1 METFLKDIRYTLRA
15 IRRDLMFFVIAVLIL
30 GIGIGANTAIF
41 SLINALLLRPLP
53 FPGADRLVW
62 IENNGGN
69 RPRTGGGGGP
79 SSLSG
84 RTSRALTFEAWQK
97 RNTTFDD
104 VGGYFAFFNYGSAKL
119 TTGEESERLVDVGVT
134 CTFYSTLGVQPALG
148 RLFLAEECQQNG
160 PRAVLIS
167 HPLWERRFNSD
178 AGIVGRAITLN
189 DRPATIVG
197 VMPASFDFGSVF
209 VPGTRADVWSPFSI
223 DEFHDTWGNTLAI
236 VGRLKPG
243 VTIQSAQA
251 ELDTVTQDLQRARPE
266 LGQFYGA
273 GIKPLKEHVS
283 GRLRPALLLLFCAV
297 GAVLLI
303 VCANL
308 SNLFLARAASRQQE
322 IAVRTALGA
331 SRWRLIRQLLT
342 ESVALSLCG
351 AALGLLFA
359 VAVTRGLTQ
368 LRSFNLPLLQTV
380 HVDSLALAFTAG
392 IALLTGVLFG
402 LVPALQMS
410 VSRPQAALNQN
421 ARGSTDGARTAWIRR
436 ALVVGEVALASIL
449 LVTAGLL
456 IRSFARV
463 LDVDLGFRPER
474 LAVLRVEPGA
484 DVTTPEQRNTF
495 HDEIVRR
502 IEAVPG
508 IESAALTD
516 ALPLDRNRTWGIA
529 AKGETYAPGQ
539 FPIAF
544 VRVVSRGYFKT
555 MGIPIRAGEDFT
567 GREVRGKDP
576 VMIVNETAGKRL
588 WPNQNPIGRIA
599 SSGGVDYRVIGV
611 VGDVR
616 HTSLEE
622 GSGNEMYLAITA
634 TGSPSADLVMR
645 TTLDPSAMSST
656 IRAALRPIDPTLPT
670 TDVRQMQQLVDHA
683 VSPRR
688 FIMWL
693 LTAFAGQAL
702 ILACLGIYGVIAYS
716 VTERTREIGIRMALG
731 ASRGEVQRGILR
743 ETLLLAAAGVTLGL
757 IGALAAGR
765 VIRTL
770 LYDLSATD
778 PATYVQMVVVL
789 ALVALLAGYIP
800 AWRASRID
808 PMDALRAG

>member
-1 METFLKDIRYTLRA
+1 MDAFLKDIRYTLRA
-15 IRRDLMFFVIAVLIL
+15 IRRDLAFFVIAVLIL

-41 SLINALLLRPLP
+41 SLVNALLLRPLP
-53 FPGADRLVW
+53 FPDADRLVW
-62 IENNGGN
+62 IENSGGS
-69 RPRTGGGGGP
+69 RPRAASGGP
-79 SSLSG
+79 PSLSA
-84 RTSRALTFEAWQK
+84 RTSRAMTFDAWQK
-97 RNTTFDD
+97 RTTTFEDM
-104 VGGYFAFFNYGSAKL
+104 GGYFAFFNYGSAKL
-119 TTGEESERLVDVGVT
+119 TSGDYSERLVDVGVT
-134 CTFYSTLGVQPALG
+134 CTFYSTLGVQPVLG
-148 RLFLAEECQQNG
+148 RLFTAEECLQNG

-178 AGIVGRAITLN
+178 PGIVGRAITLN

-209 VPGTRADVWSPFSI
+209 VPGTRADVWSPFPI

-243 VTIQSAQA
+243 VSMQSAQA
-251 ELDTVTQDLQRARPE
+251 ELETVTQDLQRARPE
-266 LGQFYGA
+266 RGQFYGA
-273 GIKPLKEHVS
+273 GIKSLKEHVS
-283 GRLRPALLLLFCAV
+283 GRLRPALLLLFGAV

-331 SRWRLIRQLLT
+331 SRGRLIRQLLT
-342 ESVALSLCG
+342 ESIALSLCG
-351 AALGLLFA
+351 AALGVLFA
-359 VAVTRGLTQ
+359 AAATRGVTQ

-380 HVDSLALAFTAG
+380 HVDSLALTFTAG
-392 IALLTGVLFG
+392 LALLTGVLFG

-410 VSRPQAALNQN
+410 AVTPQSALNQN
-421 ARGSTDGARTAWIRR
+421 ARGSTEGARTAWIRR
-436 ALVVGEVALASIL
+436 ALVVGEVALACIL

-495 HDEIVRR
+495 HEEIVRR

-516 ALPLDRNRTWGIA
+516 ALPLDRNRTWGIG

-539 FPIAF
+539 APSAF
-544 VRVVSRGYFKT
+544 VRVVSRGYFRT
-555 MGIPIRAGEDFT
+555 MGIPMRAGEDFT

-576 VMIVNETAGKRL
+576 VIIVNETAARRL
-588 WPNQNPIGRIA
+588 WPNQNPLGRIVLTN
-599 SSGGVDYRVIGV
+599 GGELRVVGV

-622 GSGNEMYLAITA
+622 GAGNEMYLPITS

-645 TTLDPSAMSST
+645 TSLDPSAMSSA

-670 TDVRQMQQLVDHA
+670 SDVRQMQQLVDHA

-688 FIMWL
+688 FLMWL

-702 ILACLGIYGVIAYS
+702 MLACLGIYGVIAYS

-731 ASRGEVQRGILR
+731 ASRGEVQRSILR

-757 IGALAAGR
+757 IGAFAAGR

-778 PATYVQMVVVL
+778 PATYAQMVGVL
-789 ALVALLAGYIP
+789 AFVALLAGYIP

-808 PMDALRAG
+808 PMNALREG